1 MSELTR
7 PLGYALVVIVLT
19 TIFYRFGT
27 KQQLPFP
34 IVNSYPGDRNQ
45 KNAHQQYQANARQLI
60 ANGMKDHGSPI
71 VIKTPQGPK
80 LILPSSLT
88 EWVKSNK
95 DLDHVEHVKEDYFS
109 GYPGF
114 DGQTALHHSDHLLIT
129 VIKSKLSKNDGVVP
143 VLNAHIVEVLNRRW
157 TESEAWHAI
166 DWHQDTTSIISTA
179 AASVFVGPRLA
190 KNQEWVDLTVTY
202 VLDFFTA
209 IGQLHQWPASLRPI
223 AQRFNALSNRCRS
236 NMKRARVIMHEESVK
251 RNADRT
257 NSHVDYNDAF
267 EWITKAVDGRSVDMA
282 ALQLGLGV
290 AALFT
295 TSEALRQTILE
306 IAAHP
311 DLIPTLREEIEQA
324 TLESGWTVTA
334 LFKMKLLDSVMK
346 EGQRTLPPIVS
357 LERKA
362 VRDTIMP
369 DGVKVPKGTH
379 VAVDSSLMWDE
390 NIYVSAKSFKGRRY
404 LELRD
409 SGASSQVFTASS
421 KEHTSFGL
429 GRSICPGRFFADT
442 ELKLSLAHI
451 LLNYDL
457 RLQKG
462 YEPKPMYSG
471 FYGMVDSFAKV
482 EVRRVHR

>member
-1 MSELTR
+1 MSELIKQ
-7 PLGYALVVIVLT
+7 LGYALVVIVLT
-19 TIFYRFGT
+19 TIFYRFNT
-27 KQQLPFP
+27 KQQLSFP
-34 IVNSYPGDRNQ
+34 IVNSYCGDRDQ
-45 KNAHQQYQANARQLI
+45 KKAHQQYQANAKELI
-60 ANGMKDHGSPI
+60 ANGIKDHGSPI
-71 VIKTPQGPK
+71 VIKTPQGTK

-88 EWVKSNK
+88 EWVKNNK

-114 DGQTALHHSDHLLIT
+114 DGQTALHHPSHILTT
-129 VIKSKLSKNDGVVP
+129 VIKSKLSKNDGAVP
-143 VLNAHIVEVLNRRW
+143 VLNAHIVEALGQRW

-166 DWHQDTTSIISTA
+166 DWHQDTTSIVSTA
-179 AASVFVGPRLA
+179 AASIFVGPRLA

-236 NMKRARVIMHEESVK
+236 NMKRARIIMQEENVK
-251 RNADRT
+251 RNADRA

-267 EWITKAVDGRSVDMA
+267 EWITKAAGGRPVDMA
-282 ALQLGLGV
+282 AQQLGLGV

-311 DLIPTLREEIEQA
+311 DLISSLREEIEQA
-324 TLESGWTVTA
+324 VLESGWTMAA

-362 VRDTIMP
+362 LRDTIMP
-369 DGVKVPKGTH
+369 DGGKVPKGTH
-379 VAVDSSLMWDE
+379 IAVDSSLMWDE
-390 NIYVSAKSFKGRRY
+390 NIYNSAKTFKGHRY

-442 ELKLSLAHI
+442 ELKLCLAHM

-457 RLQKG
+457 RLQEG
-462 YEPKPMYSG
+462 YKPKPMYSG
-471 FYGMVDSFAKV
+471 FYGMVDPFAKI
-482 EVRRVHR
+482 EVRRVHK